1 MCEEDQT
8 RKLLGIPDSNQDPF
22 VRFRT
27 GARTRA
33 VLATRDGVVH
43 RFQDRQARVVAK
55 LYKGN
60 GNTPG
65 SLGYQHYH
73 NRWFYRIAALTGNGH
88 VQQSVSGG
96 LLEGVGPY
104 AVLQFIPGSELA
116 DVLER
121 GGLSTAQ
128 VGRVLGDILIK
139 IWIPLWTAGLRF
151 KDCHLGNFVV
161 TPDGDTVMIDTE
173 QMRKDANEL
182 LNQPT
187 DWTKRDKHQESGLA
201 RLPNFVR
208 RIILAIDTAPP
219 AAALLRHIKVSL
231 DQSGLFDALR
241 RLGREANA
249 EEIAIRA
256 AESFL
261 DELETE
267 WLMQ

>member
-1 MCEEDQT
+1 VCEEDQA
-8 RKLLGIPDSNQDPF
+8 RKLLGIADSTQEPF

-55 LYKGN
+55 LYKGK

-73 NRWFYRIAALTGNGH
+73 DRWFYRIAALTGNGH
-88 VQQSVSGG
+88 IQQSVLGG
-96 LLEGVGPY
+96 VLEGVGPY

-128 VGRVLGDILIK
+128 VGRVLGDILIQ
-139 IWIPLWTAGLRF
+139 IWIPFWAAGLRF
-151 KDCHLGNFVV
+151 KDCHPGNFVV
-161 TPDGDTVMIDTE
+161 TSDGDTVMIDTE

-187 DWTKRDKHQESGLA
+187 DWTMRDKHQESGLA
-201 RLPNFVR
+201 RLPNLVR
-208 RIILAIDTAPP
+208 RIILAIDTPPP

-241 RLGREANA
+241 RLGREANT
-249 EEIAIRA
+249 EGIAMEA
-256 AESFL
+256 AQSFL
-261 DELETE
+261 DGLETE